1 MLNIKDENIYLLTT
15 LLTISIAKK
24 ISVIPNSDE
33 SRSFQNILVND
44 KKYA

>member
-15 LLTISIAKK
+15 LLAISIAKK

-33 SRSFQNILVND
+33 S
-44 KKYA
+44 